1 MLILENIG
9 LALTSLIANKM
20 RALLTMLGIIIGI
33 GSVIAIMT
41 VGDSVANSVT
51 TSMQSMGANNITVGL
66 QQKSTEDEITMS
78 GMRFEGGP
86 RGRSMKDEDYITDEM
101 LEELKKEYDTSID
114 AVSLSESVGSGTAE
128 DGKLYANISITGVN
142 DGYLKTNELDLLAG
156 RTLTEVDQQK
166 SKKVAVVSDKL
177 VNNLFGGD
185 KEAALG
191 STIEV
196 TLNSKYYIYYIVGV
210 YEYSASSSG
219 FSSESEEDVST
230 TVYIPLKT
238 AQQQNHNTAGYSQ
251 FTVVTSVGTDS
262 TAFMEEIESFFEQ
275 YYARNENYEIS
286 AYSMESMISSMTDM
300 LSTISVAISIIAGI
314 SLLVGGIG
322 VMNIMLVSI
331 TERTREIGTR
341 KALGATNGSIR
352 LQFIME
358 SVVICLLGGFIGIIL
373 GLILGAVAVSVMG
386 YDASPSVTGI
396 IFSVSFSIFI
406 GVFFGYYPANKA
418 AKMNPIEALRY
429 E

>member
-1 MLILENIG
+1 MLVLENIW
-9 LALTSLIANKM
+9 LALTSLISNKM

-41 VGDSVANSVT
+41 VGDSITNSVT

-66 QQKSTEDEITMS
+66 QQKSSEDEVTES
-78 GMRFEGGP
+78 GMKFEGGP
-86 RGRSMKDEDYITDEM
+86 RGRSMSEDDYITDEM
-101 LEELKKEYDTSID
+101 LEELQQTYGEEID
-114 AVSLSESVGSGTAE
+114 AISLSESVGSATAE
-128 DGKLYANISITGVN
+128 DGKSYANISITGVN
-142 DGYLKTNELDLLAG
+142 AGYLMANELEMTAG
-156 RTLTEVDQQK
+156 RSLTDVDQEK
-166 SKKVAVVSDKL
+166 AKKVALVSDKL
-177 VNNLFGGD
+177 VENLFEGNAG
-185 KEAALG
+185 AAIG
-191 STIEV
+191 ETIEV
-196 TLNSKYYIYYIVGV
+196 TLNNKYLMYTIVGV

-219 FSSESEEDVST
+219 FSSDSEEDIST
-230 TVYIPLKT
+230 DVYIPLKT
-238 AQQQNHNTAGYSQ
+238 AQEQNHNTSGYSQ
-251 FTVVTSVGTDS
+251 FTIITSVDTDS
-262 TAFMEEIESFFEQ
+262 TAFLETVEKFFEQ
-275 YYARNENYEIS
+275 YYAKNEDYQIS

-300 LSTISVAISIIAGI
+300 LSTISIAIAIIAGI

-352 LQFIME
+352 FQFIME
-358 SVVICLLGGFIGIIL
+358 SIVICLLGGFIGIVL
-373 GLILGAVAVSVMG
+373 GLVLGSVAVNIMG
-386 YDASPSVTGI
+386 YDASPSIAGI
-396 IFSVSFSIFI
+396 IFSVTFSILI

>member
-1 MLILENIG
+1 MLILENVW
-9 LALTSLIANKM
+9 LALTSLVANKM

-41 VGDSVANSVT
+41 VGDSITNSVT

-66 QQKSTEDEITMS
+66 QQKSTEDEVTES

-86 RGRSMKDEDYITDEM
+86 RGRSMSDEDYITDEM
-101 LEELKKEYDTSID
+101 LEELKAEYPESID
-114 AVSLSESVGSGTAE
+114 SISLSESVGSGTAE
-128 DGKLYANISITGVN
+128 DGKLYANISITGAN
-142 DGYLKTNELDLLAG
+142 DGYFQANELELLAG
-156 RTLTEVDQQK
+156 RNLTKVDQEK
-166 SKKVAVVSDKL
+166 AKKVAVVSDKL

-185 KEAALG
+185 NEAALG
-191 STIEV
+191 SAIEV
-196 TLNSKYYIYYIVGV
+196 TLNNKYYIYYIVGV
-210 YEYSASSSG
+210 YEYSASLFG
-219 FSSESEEDVST
+219 FSSETEEDIST

-238 AQQQNHNTAGYSQ
+238 AQQQNHNTVGYSQ
-251 FTVVTSVGTDS
+251 FTVITSVGTDT
-262 TAFMEEIESFFEQ
+262 TAFMEQIENFFEQ

-300 LSTISVAISIIAGI
+300 LSTISIAISIIAGI

-358 SVVICLLGGFIGIIL
+358 SVVICLFGGFIGIIL
-373 GLILGAVAVSVMG
+373 GLILGGVAVSVMG
-386 YDASPSVTGI
+386 YDASPSITGI
-396 IFSVSFSIFI
+396 VFSVTFSIFI